1 MRSTLAAT
9 VSLALAPAW
18 ACSEGGGATRPP
30 NVVLVTIDTLR
41 ADHLGCYGYARPT
54 SPRLDALAAGADRYT
69 RCQATSAWTVP
80 SHASLF
86 TGRFPSQHGAHN
98 IATPRG
104 EEQRFRALASGTRTL
119 AEALAAEGYR
129 TAGFAA
135 NTAYLAPHLGFGR
148 GFETYQTRRVGGEA
162 LNEPVLHW
170 LDEHDSRPFFLFV
183 NYMDAHRPYAADP
196 LPGSALPPA
205 SREHPG
211 AMLDRLYEAVL
222 GGDGPVPQELAE
234 AIVLQYDTG
243 IAHAD
248 RAVGQLLDRLRE
260 LGLDESTLV
269 VVTSDHGEHFGEHRL
284 VEHSKDVY
292 QEVLHVPLILK
303 RPGQREGRVDG
314 RLISLADVPALI
326 RESMPAELSSRL
338 ARDFPGPPGGRE
350 PIAEQHYAQTRDMRS
365 SWGARFDRVREAI
378 FAGRYKLIRSSDG
391 DHELY
396 DLAADPGE
404 QANLFAERPELAER
418 LLRAL
423 ERALAAPPEATG
435 APAAPAALGEADRA
449 ELRALG
455 YL

>member
-1 MRSTLAAT
+1 MGLRSTLTTAA
-9 VSLALAPAW
+9 LALAPAW
-18 ACSEGGGATRPP
+18 ACAGGAGTTTPP

-41 ADHLGCYGYARPT
+41 ADHLGCYGYGRPT
-54 SPRLDALAAGADRYT
+54 SPAIDALAAGAERYT

-98 IATPRG
+98 VPTPRG
-104 EEQRFRALASGTRTL
+104 EEQRFRGLASGTPTL

-129 TAGFAA
+129 TAAFVA
-135 NTAYLAPHLGFGR
+135 NAVYLAPKLGFGR
-148 GFETYQTRRVGGEA
+148 GFEVYQAERLGADA
-162 LNEPVLHW
+162 LNEPILRW
-170 LDEHDSRPFFLFV
+170 LEERDSRPFFLFV

-211 AMLDRLYEAVL
+211 ALLDRLCEAVL
-222 GGDGPVPQELAE
+222 GGDRPAPRELTE
-234 AIVLQYDTG
+234 AVVLQYDTG

-248 RAVGQLLDRLRE
+248 RAIGKLLGKLRE
-260 LGLDESTLV
+260 LGLDDSTLV
-269 VVTSDHGEHFGEHRL
+269 VVTSDHGESFGEHRL

-292 QEVLHVPLILK
+292 QPLLHVPLIVR
-303 RPGQREGRVDG
+303 RPGQGAGRVDE

-326 RESMPAELSSRL
+326 LESMPRDVAARL

-350 PIAEQHYAQTRDMRS
+350 PLAEQHFSQSRDMRAA
-365 SWGARFDRVREAI
+365 WGARFERVREAI

-391 DHELY
+391 FHELY

-404 QANLFAERPELAER
+404 QANLFGERPELAAR
-418 LLRAL
+418 LLQAL

-435 APAAPAALGEADRA
+435 APAALNEAERA
-449 ELRALG
+449 DLRALG